1 MRPHTGKLITME
13 GVIIF
18 KDYVFNNAGCIDMY
32 SNNMYKLCDCSIRV
46 LSEVYLSINCTQ
58 HSVCYVLYRYMPN
71 CIVKITF
78 FRNKY
83 NFILGSVDISRV
95 VSTTSYRCCMCDV
108 YQVAI

>member
-1 MRPHTGKLITME
+1 M
-13 GVIIF
+13 
-18 KDYVFNNAGCIDMY
+18 YNN
-32 SNNMYKLCDCSIRV
+32 NTYKLCDCSIRV

-58 HSVCYVLYRYMPN
+58 CSVCYVLNRYMPN

-95 VSTTSYRCCMCDV
+95 VSTTPRCCMICV
-108 YQVAI
+108 MFN